1 MSEFERNI
9 LEFEKILEQQPI
21 TKKRDKELLK
31 VKEAVK
37 DLNIKECE
45 IYRTL
50 ANNTVVVEL
59 PFIGKVYKVCDQ
71 LSKRFNNCKTERF
84 SNLIYINF

>member
-9 LEFEKILEQQPI
+9 LEFERILEQQPI

-31 VKEAVK
+31 IKEAVK
-37 DLNIKECE
+37 VLNIKECD

-50 ANNTVVVEL
+50 TNNTVVVEL
-59 PFIGKVYKVCDQ
+59 PFVGKAYKVYDQ
-71 LSKRFNNCKTERF
+71 LSKRFNNCKIERF